1 MISYY
6 KLNNQRRIL
15 VKSLF
20 PPKIWY
26 IVSEKKKRLLGSET
40 GPGDI
45 RILFNR
51 KRVYPGTDH
60 SAWEWLS
67 RMKDS
72 NSRSTRWYLSLQP
85 FHFPARHMAES
96 CNLNADYLPQQ
107 ECLNILEPV
116 SRFSR
121 GGSDCSVLHHFKIFC
136 SLPNLNI
143 FHAFKGWVFL
153 LQTLFTLLRWKTFI
167 SGFPCYLKASSPSI
181 YTGGMNLP
189 IYSTRMA
196 ELQSVWH
203 LGLVWSCHAQCTVAS
218 CMPRAFW
225 CRHGI

>member
-1 MISYY
+1 M
-6 KLNNQRRIL
+6 
-15 VKSLF
+15 
-20 PPKIWY
+20 
-26 IVSEKKKRLLGSET
+26 
-40 GPGDI
+40 GPGVI
-45 RILFNR
+45 QVLFNR

-60 SAWEWLS
+60 GVWEWLS

-96 CNLNADYLPQQ
+96 CNLNADYLSQQ

-116 SRFSR
+116 SCFSR
-121 GGSDCSVLHHFKIFC
+121 GVSDCYVLHHFKMFC
-136 SLPNLNI
+136 SLPNLNV
-143 FHAFKGWVFL
+143 FHALKGWVFL
-153 LQTLFTLLRWKTFI
+153 LQMLFSLLRGKAFI
-167 SGFPCYLKASSPSI
+167 SGFLCYLKASVSPV
-181 YTGGMNLP
+181 YTGGMSLP

-203 LGLVWSCHAQCTVAS
+203 LSLGRSCSVQCTVVS

-225 CRHGI
+225 CRHVI